1 MPKLDETI
9 QGGRYLVGGLWVD
22 ANGAPIAAP
31 SEQPAPST
39 DPLAKWPQL
48 AAAGYGTVDAVSAA
62 TDEQLLAIDGIG
74 EAKLTKIREVAAKK

>member
-1 MPKLDETI
+1 MPKLDETV

-22 ANGAPIAAP
+22 ANGNAVAAP
-31 SEQPAPST
+31 SEQPSTAT

-48 AAAGYGTVDAVSAA
+48 AAAGYGSVDAVSAA

-74 EAKLTKIREVAAKK
+74 EATLTKIRELAPKK